1 MMERFTALRL
11 GNNMICH
18 GYDTRNK
25 EIVEEIVSPFSN
37 KVVTAS
43 RIKSVSEKYVL
54 TNYLDGRWILGIY

>member
-1 MMERFTALRL
+1 MMERVTALRL

-43 RIKSVSEKYVL
+43 RINQLARSMY
-54 TNYLDGRWILGIY
+54 